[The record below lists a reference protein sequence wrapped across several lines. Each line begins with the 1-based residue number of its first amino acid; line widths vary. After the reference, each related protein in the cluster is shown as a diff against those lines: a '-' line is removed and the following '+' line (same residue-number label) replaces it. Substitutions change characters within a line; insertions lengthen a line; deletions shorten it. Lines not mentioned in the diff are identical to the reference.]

1 MPNVVTGIAAA
12 AGSVGERRPVN
23 ADAGG
28 GAGGLANRDAD
39 RSAPLAR
46 PLGCATV
53 QTRQNDPHAA
63 TVVLP
68 PDELAA
74 RRQTKRA
81 GRLTPSQ
88 VQRLL
93 IAAELRKKATQG
105 ERDE

>member
-1 MPNVVTGIAAA
+1 
-12 AGSVGERRPVN
+12 
-23 ADAGG
+23 
-28 GAGGLANRDAD
+28 
-39 RSAPLAR
+39 
-46 PLGCATV
+46 V

-68 PDELAA
+68 QDELAA
-74 RRQTKRA
+74 RRRDKRA

-93 IAAELRKKATQG
+93 LAAELRKKATEG